1 VGTLTAIYVRATEPA
16 KVAVVRAAYPAAFT
30 ESGSEF
36 YAIENVGFEPPQAD
50 LARLSVDIDTDVLWL
65 AFQSAA
71 DAFEFHRWRAGCHL
85 RALVFGCRGAE
96 RTWEQADG
104 EPEAWEREAIFGP
117 GHLAHAL
124 RYADAGEAAELRR
137 IWAAGE
143 IVPGGLEPCLDAR
156 EVARAAAEFYRLP
169 GWS

>member
-1 VGTLTAIYVRATEPA
+1 MGTLTAIYVRATEPA
-16 KVAVVRAAYPAAFT
+16 KTAAVRAAYPAAFT
-30 ESGSEF
+30 EPGSEF
-36 YAIENVGFEPPQAD
+36 YAVEDVGFQPPETD
-50 LARLSVDIDTDVLWL
+50 LARLSADLDTDVLWL

-71 DAFEFHRWRAGCHL
+71 DAFEFHHWRDGRHL
-85 RALVFGCRGAE
+85 RALVFGCRGEE
-96 RTWEQADG
+96 RTWERADG
-104 EPEAWEREAIFGP
+104 EPEAWEREAIFDP

-124 RYADAGEAAELRR
+124 RYADAGEAAELRQ

-143 IVPGGLEPCLDAR
+143 ILRGRLEPSLDAR